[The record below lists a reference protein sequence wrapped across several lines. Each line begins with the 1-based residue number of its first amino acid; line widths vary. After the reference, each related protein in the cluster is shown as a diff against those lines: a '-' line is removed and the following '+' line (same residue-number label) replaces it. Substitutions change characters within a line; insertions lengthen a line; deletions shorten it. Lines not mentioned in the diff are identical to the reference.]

1 MLLERVEIV
10 GFRGINRLSLMLEQ
24 NNVLIGENAWGKSS
38 LLDALTLLLSPEF
51 DLYHFVRDD
60 FWFPPGDIQGREH
73 HLHIILTFRETEPG
87 RHRVRRFRPLQ
98 RCWVP
103 CDDGYHRVFYRLEG
117 ELAEDDSVMTLRS
130 FIDGEGE
137 ALVLEEI
144 DELARHLVRLMP
156 VLRLRD
162 ARFMRRIHNGTV
174 PHSPQIE
181 ITARQLDFLSR
192 ELVSHPQNLSDGQ
205 IRQGLSAMVQL
216 LEHYF
221 AEQSSAQTRHRL
233 MRRRSHDEQ
242 RSWRYL
248 DIINRMIDKP
258 GGRSH
263 RVILLGLFATLLQAK
278 GTVRLD
284 RDARPLLL
292 IEDPETRLHPIMLS
306 VAWHLLNLLPLQRVT
321 TTNSGELLSLT
332 PVEQVCRLV
341 RESTRVSAWRLGP
354 GGMNA
359 EESRRIA
366 FHIRFNRASSLFA
379 RCWLLVEGETE
390 TWVIN
395 ELARQCGHHF
405 DAEGVKVIEFA
416 QSGLKPLIKFARR
429 MGIQWH
435 VLVDGDG
442 EDSALLKRALAGM
455 IDLMPASMALLAP
468 NVNSYRRFQP
478 GMYVPTQASWGHNN
492 RTVALRIPC
501 GERQNHRV
509 EYRVAGADANPYLV
523 MAAIFAGILHG
534 LDNPQLPLQEE
545 VEGNGLEQEGLPFPI
560 RQSDALWEFMQNDH
574 LRERLGE
581 RFCHVFHACKHD
593 ELLQFERLITETEIE
608 WMLKNA

>member
-435 VLVDGDG
+435 VLVDGDEAG
-442 EDSALLKRALAGM
+442 KKYAATVRGLLNNDREPERDHLTSLPALDMEHFMYRQGFDDVYHRVAQIPDNVPMNMRRVITKAIHRSSKPDLAIEVAMEAGRRGVDAVPTLLKKMFSRVLWLARGRA
-455 IDLMPASMALLAP
+455 D
-468 NVNSYRRFQP
+468 
-478 GMYVPTQASWGHNN
+478 
-492 RTVALRIPC
+492 
-501 GERQNHRV
+501 
-509 EYRVAGADANPYLV
+509 
-523 MAAIFAGILHG
+523 
-534 LDNPQLPLQEE
+534 
-545 VEGNGLEQEGLPFPI
+545 
-560 RQSDALWEFMQNDH
+560 
-574 LRERLGE
+574 
-581 RFCHVFHACKHD
+581 
-593 ELLQFERLITETEIE
+593 
-608 WMLKNA
+608 

>member
-1 MLLERVEIV
+1 MHLERVEIV

-51 DLYHFVRDD
+51 DLYHFVRED

-73 HLHIILTFRETEPG
+73 HLHIILTFRENEPG
-87 RHRVRRFRPLQ
+87 RHRVRRYRPLSN
-98 RCWVP
+98 CWVP
-103 CDDGYHRVFYRLEG
+103 CDDGYQRVFYRLEG
-117 ELAEDDSVMTLRS
+117 ELADDDSVMTLRS
-130 FIDGEGE
+130 FINGEGE
-137 ALVLEEI
+137 ALELDDI

-192 ELVSHPQNLSDGQ
+192 ELVHHPQNLTDGQ

-221 AEQSSAQTRHRL
+221 AEQSSAQSRHRL
-233 MRRRSHDEQ
+233 MRRHSHDEQ

-263 RVILLGLFATLLQAK
+263 RVILLGLFSTLLQAK

-284 RDARPLLL
+284 RYARPLLL

-332 PVEQVCRLV
+332 PVEHVCRLV
-341 RESTRVSAWRLGP
+341 RESSRVSAWRLGP

-359 EESRRIA
+359 EDSRRIA

-429 MGIQWH
+429 MGIEWH
-435 VLVDGDG
+435 VLVDGDEAG
-442 EDSALLKRALAGM
+442 KKYAATVRGLLNDDKMLERDHLTALPAMDMEHFMYRQGFDDVYHRVAQLPMNIPMNMRRVITKAIHRSSKPDLAIEVAMEAGRRGVDAIPALLKKMFSRVLWLARGRA
-455 IDLMPASMALLAP
+455 D
-468 NVNSYRRFQP
+468 
-478 GMYVPTQASWGHNN
+478 
-492 RTVALRIPC
+492 
-501 GERQNHRV
+501 
-509 EYRVAGADANPYLV
+509 
-523 MAAIFAGILHG
+523 
-534 LDNPQLPLQEE
+534 
-545 VEGNGLEQEGLPFPI
+545 
-560 RQSDALWEFMQNDH
+560 
-574 LRERLGE
+574 
-581 RFCHVFHACKHD
+581 
-593 ELLQFERLITETEIE
+593 
-608 WMLKNA
+608 

>member
-221 AEQSSAQTRHRL
+221 AEQSSARTRHRL

-435 VLVDGDG
+435 VLVDGDEAG
-442 EDSALLKRALAGM
+442 KKYAATVRGLLNNDRELERDHLTSLPALDMEHFMYRQGFDDVYHRVAQIPDNVPMNMRRVITKAIHRSSKPDLAIEVAMEAGRRGVDAVPTLLKKMFSRVLWLARGRA
-455 IDLMPASMALLAP
+455 D
-468 NVNSYRRFQP
+468 
-478 GMYVPTQASWGHNN
+478 
-492 RTVALRIPC
+492 
-501 GERQNHRV
+501 
-509 EYRVAGADANPYLV
+509 
-523 MAAIFAGILHG
+523 
-534 LDNPQLPLQEE
+534 
-545 VEGNGLEQEGLPFPI
+545 
-560 RQSDALWEFMQNDH
+560 
-574 LRERLGE
+574 
-581 RFCHVFHACKHD
+581 
-593 ELLQFERLITETEIE
+593 
-608 WMLKNA
+608 

>member
-435 VLVDGDG
+435 VLVDGDEAG
-442 EDSALLKRALAGM
+442 KKYAATVRGLLNNDRELERDHLTSLPALDMEHFMYRQGFDDVYHRVAQIPDNVPMNMRRVITKAIHRSSKPDLAIEVAMEAGRRGVDAVPTLLKKM
-455 IDLMPASMALLAP
+455 FS
-468 NVNSYRRFQP
+468 
-478 GMYVPTQASWGHNN
+478 
-492 RTVALRIPC
+492 
-501 GERQNHRV
+501 RV
-509 EYRVAGADANPYLV
+509 L
-523 MAAIFAGILHG
+523 
-534 LDNPQLPLQEE
+534 
-545 VEGNGLEQEGLPFPI
+545 
-560 RQSDALWEFMQNDH
+560 
-574 LRERLGE
+574 
-581 RFCHVFHACKHD
+581 
-593 ELLQFERLITETEIE
+593 
-608 WMLKNA
+608 

>member
-435 VLVDGDG
+435 VLVDGDEAG
-442 EDSALLKRALAGM
+442 KKYAATVRGLLNNDRELERDHLTSLPALDMEHFMYRQGFDDAYHRVAQIPDNVPMNMRRVITKAIHRSSKPDLAIEVAMEAGRRGVDAVPTLLKKMFSRVLWLARGRA
-455 IDLMPASMALLAP
+455 D
-468 NVNSYRRFQP
+468 
-478 GMYVPTQASWGHNN
+478 
-492 RTVALRIPC
+492 
-501 GERQNHRV
+501 
-509 EYRVAGADANPYLV
+509 
-523 MAAIFAGILHG
+523 
-534 LDNPQLPLQEE
+534 
-545 VEGNGLEQEGLPFPI
+545 
-560 RQSDALWEFMQNDH
+560 
-574 LRERLGE
+574 
-581 RFCHVFHACKHD
+581 
-593 ELLQFERLITETEIE
+593 
-608 WMLKNA
+608 

>member
-321 TTNSGELLSLT
+321 TTNSAELLSLT

-435 VLVDGDG
+435 VLVDGDEAG
-442 EDSALLKRALAGM
+442 KKYAATVRGLLNNDRELERDHLTSLPALDMEHFMYRQGFDDVYHRVAQIPDNVPMNMRRVITKAIHRSSKPDLAIEVAMEAGRRGVDAVPTLLKKMFSRVLWLARGRA
-455 IDLMPASMALLAP
+455 D
-468 NVNSYRRFQP
+468 
-478 GMYVPTQASWGHNN
+478 
-492 RTVALRIPC
+492 
-501 GERQNHRV
+501 
-509 EYRVAGADANPYLV
+509 
-523 MAAIFAGILHG
+523 
-534 LDNPQLPLQEE
+534 
-545 VEGNGLEQEGLPFPI
+545 
-560 RQSDALWEFMQNDH
+560 
-574 LRERLGE
+574 
-581 RFCHVFHACKHD
+581 
-593 ELLQFERLITETEIE
+593 
-608 WMLKNA
+608 

>member
-435 VLVDGDG
+435 VLVDGDEAG
-442 EDSALLKRALAGM
+442 KKYAATVRGLLNNDRELERDHLTSLPALDM
-455 IDLMPASMALLAP
+455 EHFM
-468 NVNSYRRFQP
+468 YRQGFDDV
-478 GMYVPTQASWGHNN
+478 Y
-492 RTVALRIPC
+492 
-501 GERQNHRV
+501 HRV
-509 EYRVAGADANPYLV
+509 AQIPDNVPMNMRRVITKAIHRSSKPDLAIEVAMEAGRRGVLKKMFSRVLWLARGRAD
-523 MAAIFAGILHG
+523 
-534 LDNPQLPLQEE
+534 
-545 VEGNGLEQEGLPFPI
+545 
-560 RQSDALWEFMQNDH
+560 
-574 LRERLGE
+574 
-581 RFCHVFHACKHD
+581 
-593 ELLQFERLITETEIE
+593 
-608 WMLKNA
+608 

>member
-103 CDDGYHRVFYRLEG
+103 CEDGYHRVFYRLEG

-435 VLVDGDG
+435 VLVDGDEAG
-442 EDSALLKRALAGM
+442 KKYAATVRGLLNNDRELERDHLTSLPALDMEHFMYRQGFDDVYHRVAQIPDNVPMNMRRVITKAIHRSSKPDLAIEVAMEAGRRGVDAVPTLLKKMFSRVLWLARGRA
-455 IDLMPASMALLAP
+455 D
-468 NVNSYRRFQP
+468 
-478 GMYVPTQASWGHNN
+478 
-492 RTVALRIPC
+492 
-501 GERQNHRV
+501 
-509 EYRVAGADANPYLV
+509 
-523 MAAIFAGILHG
+523 
-534 LDNPQLPLQEE
+534 
-545 VEGNGLEQEGLPFPI
+545 
-560 RQSDALWEFMQNDH
+560 
-574 LRERLGE
+574 
-581 RFCHVFHACKHD
+581 
-593 ELLQFERLITETEIE
+593 
-608 WMLKNA
+608 

>member
-174 PHSPQIE
+174 SHSPQIE

-435 VLVDGDG
+435 VLVDGDEAG
-442 EDSALLKRALAGM
+442 KKYAATVRGLLNNDRELERDHLTSLPALDMEHFMYRQGFDDVYHRVAQIPDNVPMNMRRVITKAIHRSSKPDLAIEVAMEAGRRGVDAVPTLLKKMFSRVLWLARGRA
-455 IDLMPASMALLAP
+455 D
-468 NVNSYRRFQP
+468 
-478 GMYVPTQASWGHNN
+478 
-492 RTVALRIPC
+492 
-501 GERQNHRV
+501 
-509 EYRVAGADANPYLV
+509 
-523 MAAIFAGILHG
+523 
-534 LDNPQLPLQEE
+534 
-545 VEGNGLEQEGLPFPI
+545 
-560 RQSDALWEFMQNDH
+560 
-574 LRERLGE
+574 
-581 RFCHVFHACKHD
+581 
-593 ELLQFERLITETEIE
+593 
-608 WMLKNA
+608 

>member
-103 CDDGYHRVFYRLEG
+103 CDDGDHRVFYRLEG

-435 VLVDGDG
+435 VLVDGDEAG
-442 EDSALLKRALAGM
+442 KKYAATVRGLLNNDRELERDHLTSLPALDMEHFMYRQGFDDVYHRVAQIPDNVPMNMRRVITKAIHRSSKPDLAIEVAMEAGRRGVDAVPTLLKKMFSRVLWLARGRA
-455 IDLMPASMALLAP
+455 D
-468 NVNSYRRFQP
+468 
-478 GMYVPTQASWGHNN
+478 
-492 RTVALRIPC
+492 
-501 GERQNHRV
+501 
-509 EYRVAGADANPYLV
+509 
-523 MAAIFAGILHG
+523 
-534 LDNPQLPLQEE
+534 
-545 VEGNGLEQEGLPFPI
+545 
-560 RQSDALWEFMQNDH
+560 
-574 LRERLGE
+574 
-581 RFCHVFHACKHD
+581 
-593 ELLQFERLITETEIE
+593 
-608 WMLKNA
+608 

>member
-263 RVILLGLFATLLQAK
+263 RMILLGLFATLLQAK

-435 VLVDGDG
+435 VLVDGDEAG
-442 EDSALLKRALAGM
+442 KKYAATVRGLLNNDRELERDHLTSLPALDMEHFMYRQGFDDVYHRVAQIPDNVPMNMRRVITKAIHRSSKPDLAIEVAMEAGRRGVDAVPTLLKKMFSRVLWLARGRA
-455 IDLMPASMALLAP
+455 D
-468 NVNSYRRFQP
+468 
-478 GMYVPTQASWGHNN
+478 
-492 RTVALRIPC
+492 
-501 GERQNHRV
+501 
-509 EYRVAGADANPYLV
+509 
-523 MAAIFAGILHG
+523 
-534 LDNPQLPLQEE
+534 
-545 VEGNGLEQEGLPFPI
+545 
-560 RQSDALWEFMQNDH
+560 
-574 LRERLGE
+574 
-581 RFCHVFHACKHD
+581 
-593 ELLQFERLITETEIE
+593 
-608 WMLKNA
+608 

>member
-1 MLLERVEIV
+1 MHLERVEIV

-73 HLHIILTFRETEPG
+73 HLHIILTFRENEPG
-87 RHRVRRFRPLQ
+87 RHRVRRFRPLSD
-98 RCWVP
+98 CWVP
-103 CDDGYHRVFYRLEG
+103 CDDGYQRIFYRLEG
-117 ELAEDDSVMTLRS
+117 ELADDGSVMTLRS
-130 FIDGEGE
+130 FINCQGE
-137 ALVLEEI
+137 ALEMQDI

-192 ELVSHPQNLSDGQ
+192 ELVNHPQNLTDGQ
-205 IRQGLSAMVQL
+205 IREGLSAMVQL

-221 AEQSSAQTRHRL
+221 AEQSSAQSRNRL

-263 RVILLGLFATLLQAK
+263 RVILLGLFSTLLQAK

-341 RESTRVSAWRLGP
+341 RESSRVSAWRLGP

-359 EESRRIA
+359 EDSRRIA

-429 MGIQWH
+429 MGIEWH
-435 VLVDGDG
+435 VLVDGDEAG
-442 EDSALLKRALAGM
+442 KKYAATVRGLLNNDNELERVHLTMLPAMDMEHFMYRQGFDDVYHRVAQIPENMPMNMRRVITKAIHRSSKPDLAIEVAMEAGRRGVDAVPTLLKKMFSRVLWLARGRA
-455 IDLMPASMALLAP
+455 D
-468 NVNSYRRFQP
+468 
-478 GMYVPTQASWGHNN
+478 
-492 RTVALRIPC
+492 
-501 GERQNHRV
+501 
-509 EYRVAGADANPYLV
+509 
-523 MAAIFAGILHG
+523 
-534 LDNPQLPLQEE
+534 
-545 VEGNGLEQEGLPFPI
+545 
-560 RQSDALWEFMQNDH
+560 
-574 LRERLGE
+574 
-581 RFCHVFHACKHD
+581 
-593 ELLQFERLITETEIE
+593 
-608 WMLKNA
+608 

>member
-1 MLLERVEIV
+1 MHLERVEIV

-38 LLDALTLLLSPEF
+38 LLDVLTLLLSPEF
-51 DLYHFVRDD
+51 DLYHFVRED

-73 HLHIILTFRETEPG
+73 HLHIILTFRENEPG
-87 RHRVRRFRPLQ
+87 RHRVRRYRPLSN
-98 RCWVP
+98 CWVP
-103 CDDGYHRVFYRLEG
+103 CDDGYQRVFYRLEG
-117 ELAEDDSVMTLRS
+117 ELADDDSVMTLRS
-130 FIDGEGE
+130 FINGEGE
-137 ALVLEEI
+137 ALELDDI

-192 ELVSHPQNLSDGQ
+192 ELVHHPQNLTDGQ

-221 AEQSSAQTRHRL
+221 AEQSSAQSRHRL
-233 MRRRSHDEQ
+233 MRRHSHDEQ

-263 RVILLGLFATLLQAK
+263 RVILLGLFSTLLQAK

-332 PVEQVCRLV
+332 PVEHVCRLV
-341 RESTRVSAWRLGP
+341 RESSRVSAWRLGP

-359 EESRRIA
+359 EDSRRIA

-429 MGIQWH
+429 MGIEWH
-435 VLVDGDG
+435 VLVDGDEAG
-442 EDSALLKRALAGM
+442 KKYAATVRGLLNDDKMLERDHLTALPAMDMEHFMYRQGFDDVYHRVAQLPMNIPMNMRRVITKAIHRSSKPDLAIEVAMEAGRRGVDAIPALLKKMFSRVLWLARGRA
-455 IDLMPASMALLAP
+455 D
-468 NVNSYRRFQP
+468 
-478 GMYVPTQASWGHNN
+478 
-492 RTVALRIPC
+492 
-501 GERQNHRV
+501 
-509 EYRVAGADANPYLV
+509 
-523 MAAIFAGILHG
+523 
-534 LDNPQLPLQEE
+534 
-545 VEGNGLEQEGLPFPI
+545 
-560 RQSDALWEFMQNDH
+560 
-574 LRERLGE
+574 
-581 RFCHVFHACKHD
+581 
-593 ELLQFERLITETEIE
+593 
-608 WMLKNA
+608 

>member
-117 ELAEDDSVMTLRS
+117 ELADDDSVMTLRS

-137 ALVLEEI
+137 ALAVEDI
-144 DELARHLVRLMP
+144 DDLARHLVRLMP

-205 IRQGLSAMVQL
+205 IREGLSAMVQL

-263 RVILLGLFATLLQAK
+263 RVILLGLFSTLLQAK

-341 RESTRVSAWRLGP
+341 RESSRVSAWRLGP

-359 EESRRIA
+359 EDSRRIA
-366 FHIRFNRASSLFA
+366 FHIRFNRASSLCA

-435 VLVDGDG
+435 VLVDGDEAG
-442 EDSALLKRALAGM
+442 KKYAATVLGLLNNDRELERDHLTSLPAMDMEHFMYRQGFDDVYHRVAQIPDNVPMNMRRVITKAIHRSSKPDLAIEVAMEAGRRGVDAVPTLLKKMFSRVLWLARGRA
-455 IDLMPASMALLAP
+455 D
-468 NVNSYRRFQP
+468 
-478 GMYVPTQASWGHNN
+478 
-492 RTVALRIPC
+492 
-501 GERQNHRV
+501 
-509 EYRVAGADANPYLV
+509 
-523 MAAIFAGILHG
+523 
-534 LDNPQLPLQEE
+534 
-545 VEGNGLEQEGLPFPI
+545 
-560 RQSDALWEFMQNDH
+560 
-574 LRERLGE
+574 
-581 RFCHVFHACKHD
+581 
-593 ELLQFERLITETEIE
+593 
-608 WMLKNA
+608 

>member
-174 PHSPQIE
+174 PYSPQIE

-435 VLVDGDG
+435 VLVDGDEAG
-442 EDSALLKRALAGM
+442 KKYAATVRGLLNNDRELERDHLTSLPALDMEHFMYRQGFDDVYHRVAQIPDNVPMNMRRVITKAIHRSSKPDLAIEVAMEAGRRGVDAVPTLLKKMFSRVLWLARGRA
-455 IDLMPASMALLAP
+455 D
-468 NVNSYRRFQP
+468 
-478 GMYVPTQASWGHNN
+478 
-492 RTVALRIPC
+492 
-501 GERQNHRV
+501 
-509 EYRVAGADANPYLV
+509 
-523 MAAIFAGILHG
+523 
-534 LDNPQLPLQEE
+534 
-545 VEGNGLEQEGLPFPI
+545 
-560 RQSDALWEFMQNDH
+560 
-574 LRERLGE
+574 
-581 RFCHVFHACKHD
+581 
-593 ELLQFERLITETEIE
+593 
-608 WMLKNA
+608 

>member
-366 FHIRFNRASSLFA
+366 FHIRFSRASSLFA

-435 VLVDGDG
+435 VLVDGDEAG
-442 EDSALLKRALAGM
+442 KKYAATVRGLLNNDRELERDHLTSLPALDMEHFMYRQGFDDVYHRVAQIPDNVPMNMRRVITKAIHRSSKPDLAIEVAMEAGRRGVDAVPTLLKKMFSRVLWLARGRA
-455 IDLMPASMALLAP
+455 D
-468 NVNSYRRFQP
+468 
-478 GMYVPTQASWGHNN
+478 
-492 RTVALRIPC
+492 
-501 GERQNHRV
+501 
-509 EYRVAGADANPYLV
+509 
-523 MAAIFAGILHG
+523 
-534 LDNPQLPLQEE
+534 
-545 VEGNGLEQEGLPFPI
+545 
-560 RQSDALWEFMQNDH
+560 
-574 LRERLGE
+574 
-581 RFCHVFHACKHD
+581 
-593 ELLQFERLITETEIE
+593 
-608 WMLKNA
+608 

>member
-60 FWFPPGDIQGREH
+60 FWFPAGDIQGREH

-117 ELAEDDSVMTLRS
+117 ELADDDSVMTLRS

-137 ALVLEEI
+137 ALTLEDI

-205 IRQGLSAMVQL
+205 IREGLSAMVQL

-341 RESTRVSAWRLGP
+341 RESARVSAWRLGP

-435 VLVDGDG
+435 VLVDGDEAG
-442 EDSALLKRALAGM
+442 KKYAATVRGLLNNDRELERDHLTTLPALDMEHFMYRQGFDDVYHRVAQIPDNVPMNMRRVITKAIHRSSKPDLAIEVAMEAGRRGVDAVPTLLKKMFSRVLWLARGRA
-455 IDLMPASMALLAP
+455 D
-468 NVNSYRRFQP
+468 
-478 GMYVPTQASWGHNN
+478 
-492 RTVALRIPC
+492 
-501 GERQNHRV
+501 
-509 EYRVAGADANPYLV
+509 
-523 MAAIFAGILHG
+523 
-534 LDNPQLPLQEE
+534 
-545 VEGNGLEQEGLPFPI
+545 
-560 RQSDALWEFMQNDH
+560 
-574 LRERLGE
+574 
-581 RFCHVFHACKHD
+581 
-593 ELLQFERLITETEIE
+593 
-608 WMLKNA
+608 

>member
-60 FWFPPGDIQGREH
+60 FWFPAGDIQGREH

-117 ELAEDDSVMTLRS
+117 ELADDDSVMTLRS

-137 ALVLEEI
+137 ALVLEDI

-341 RESTRVSAWRLGP
+341 RESARVSAWRLGP

-416 QSGLKPLIKFARR
+416 QSGLKPLIKFTRR

-435 VLVDGDG
+435 VLVDGDEAG
-442 EDSALLKRALAGM
+442 KKYAATVRGLLNNDRELERDHLTALPALDMEHFMYRQGFDDVYHRVAQIPDNVPMNMRRVITKAIHRSSKPDLAIEVAMEAGRRGVDAVPTLLKKMFSRVLWLARGRA
-455 IDLMPASMALLAP
+455 D
-468 NVNSYRRFQP
+468 
-478 GMYVPTQASWGHNN
+478 
-492 RTVALRIPC
+492 
-501 GERQNHRV
+501 
-509 EYRVAGADANPYLV
+509 
-523 MAAIFAGILHG
+523 
-534 LDNPQLPLQEE
+534 
-545 VEGNGLEQEGLPFPI
+545 
-560 RQSDALWEFMQNDH
+560 
-574 LRERLGE
+574 
-581 RFCHVFHACKHD
+581 
-593 ELLQFERLITETEIE
+593 
-608 WMLKNA
+608 

>member
-1 MLLERVEIV
+1 MHLERVEIV

-73 HLHIILTFRETEPG
+73 HLHIILTFRENEPG
-87 RHRVRRFRPLQ
+87 RHRVRRFRPLSD
-98 RCWVP
+98 CWVP
-103 CDDGYHRVFYRLEG
+103 CDDGYQRIFYRLEG
-117 ELAEDDSVMTLRS
+117 ELADDGSVMTLRS
-130 FIDGEGE
+130 FINCQGE
-137 ALVLEEI
+137 ALEMQDI
-144 DELARHLVRLMP
+144 DNLARHLVRLMP

-192 ELVSHPQNLSDGQ
+192 ELVNHPQNLTDGQ
-205 IRQGLSAMVQL
+205 IREGLSAMVQL

-221 AEQSSAQTRHRL
+221 AEQSSAQSRNRL

-263 RVILLGLFATLLQAK
+263 RVILLGLFSTLLQAK

-341 RESTRVSAWRLGP
+341 RESSRVSAWRLGP

-359 EESRRIA
+359 EDSRRIA

-416 QSGLKPLIKFARR
+416 QSGLKPLIKIARR
-429 MGIQWH
+429 MGIEWH
-435 VLVDGDG
+435 VLVDGDEAG
-442 EDSALLKRALAGM
+442 KKYAATVRGLLNNDNELERVHLTMLPAMDMEHFMYRQGFDDVYHRVAQIPENMPMNMRRVITKAIHRSSKPDLAIEVAMEAGRRGVDAVPTLLKKMFSRVLWLARGRA
-455 IDLMPASMALLAP
+455 D
-468 NVNSYRRFQP
+468 
-478 GMYVPTQASWGHNN
+478 
-492 RTVALRIPC
+492 
-501 GERQNHRV
+501 
-509 EYRVAGADANPYLV
+509 
-523 MAAIFAGILHG
+523 
-534 LDNPQLPLQEE
+534 
-545 VEGNGLEQEGLPFPI
+545 
-560 RQSDALWEFMQNDH
+560 
-574 LRERLGE
+574 
-581 RFCHVFHACKHD
+581 
-593 ELLQFERLITETEIE
+593 
-608 WMLKNA
+608 

>member
-60 FWFPPGDIQGREH
+60 FWFPAGDIQGREH

-117 ELAEDDSVMTLRS
+117 ELADDDSVMTLRS

-137 ALVLEEI
+137 ALALEDI

-341 RESTRVSAWRLGP
+341 RESARVSAWRLGP

-435 VLVDGDG
+435 VLVDGDEAG
-442 EDSALLKRALAGM
+442 KKYAATVRGLLNNDRELERDHLTALPALDMEHFMYRQGFDDVYHRVAQIPDNVPMNMRRVITKAIHRSSKPDLATEVAMESGRRGVDAVPTLLKKMFSRVLWLARGRA
-455 IDLMPASMALLAP
+455 D
-468 NVNSYRRFQP
+468 
-478 GMYVPTQASWGHNN
+478 
-492 RTVALRIPC
+492 
-501 GERQNHRV
+501 
-509 EYRVAGADANPYLV
+509 
-523 MAAIFAGILHG
+523 
-534 LDNPQLPLQEE
+534 
-545 VEGNGLEQEGLPFPI
+545 
-560 RQSDALWEFMQNDH
+560 
-574 LRERLGE
+574 
-581 RFCHVFHACKHD
+581 
-593 ELLQFERLITETEIE
+593 
-608 WMLKNA
+608 

>member
-332 PVEQVCRLV
+332 PGEQVCRLV

-435 VLVDGDG
+435 VLVDGDEAG
-442 EDSALLKRALAGM
+442 KKYAATVRGLLNNDRELERDHLTSLPALDMEHFMYRQGFDDVYHRVAQIPDNVPMNMRRVITKAIHRSSKPDLAIEVAMEAGRRGVDAVPTLLKKMFSRVLWLARGRA
-455 IDLMPASMALLAP
+455 D
-468 NVNSYRRFQP
+468 
-478 GMYVPTQASWGHNN
+478 
-492 RTVALRIPC
+492 
-501 GERQNHRV
+501 
-509 EYRVAGADANPYLV
+509 
-523 MAAIFAGILHG
+523 
-534 LDNPQLPLQEE
+534 
-545 VEGNGLEQEGLPFPI
+545 
-560 RQSDALWEFMQNDH
+560 
-574 LRERLGE
+574 
-581 RFCHVFHACKHD
+581 
-593 ELLQFERLITETEIE
+593 
-608 WMLKNA
+608 

>member
-278 GTVRLD
+278 GAVRLD

-435 VLVDGDG
+435 VLVDGDEAG
-442 EDSALLKRALAGM
+442 KKYAATVRGLLNNDRELERDHLTSLPALDMEHFMYRQGFDDVYHRVAQIPDNVPMNMRRVITKAIHRSSKPDLAIEVAMEAGRRGVDAVPTLLKKMFSRVLWLARGRA
-455 IDLMPASMALLAP
+455 D
-468 NVNSYRRFQP
+468 
-478 GMYVPTQASWGHNN
+478 
-492 RTVALRIPC
+492 
-501 GERQNHRV
+501 
-509 EYRVAGADANPYLV
+509 
-523 MAAIFAGILHG
+523 
-534 LDNPQLPLQEE
+534 
-545 VEGNGLEQEGLPFPI
+545 
-560 RQSDALWEFMQNDH
+560 
-574 LRERLGE
+574 
-581 RFCHVFHACKHD
+581 
-593 ELLQFERLITETEIE
+593 
-608 WMLKNA
+608 

>member
-51 DLYHFVRDD
+51 ELYHFVRDD
-60 FWFPPGDIQGREH
+60 FWFPPGDLQGREH
-73 HLHIILTFRETEPG
+73 HLHIILTFRESEPG
-87 RHRVRRFRPLQ
+87 HHRVRRFRPLSDS
-98 RCWVP
+98 WVP
-103 CDDGYHRVFYRLEG
+103 CDDGYQRIFYRLEG
-117 ELAEDDSVMTLRS
+117 ELADDGSVMTLRS
-130 FIDGEGE
+130 FIDGKGE
-137 ALVLEEI
+137 ALELEDI
-144 DELARHLVRLMP
+144 DELVRHLVRLMP

-162 ARFMRRIHNGTV
+162 ARFMRRIHNDSV

-181 ITARQLDFLSR
+181 ITARQLDYLSR
-192 ELVSHPQNLSDGQ
+192 ELVSHPQNLTDGQ

-221 AEQSSAQTRHRL
+221 AEQSSVQSRNRL
-233 MRRRSHDEQ
+233 MRRHSHDEQ

-263 RVILLGLFATLLQAK
+263 RVILLGLFSTLLQAK

-332 PVEQVCRLV
+332 PVEHVCRLV
-341 RESTRVSAWRLGP
+341 RESSRVSAWRLGP

-359 EESRRIA
+359 EDSRRIA

-435 VLVDGDG
+435 VLVDGDEAG
-442 EDSALLKRALAGM
+442 KKYAATVRSLLNDDRDLERDHLTTLPALDMEHFMYRQGFSDVYHRVAQLPPNVPMNLRRVITKAIHRSSKPDLAIEVAMEAGRRGVESVPALLKKMFSRVLWLARGRA
-455 IDLMPASMALLAP
+455 D
-468 NVNSYRRFQP
+468 
-478 GMYVPTQASWGHNN
+478 
-492 RTVALRIPC
+492 
-501 GERQNHRV
+501 
-509 EYRVAGADANPYLV
+509 
-523 MAAIFAGILHG
+523 
-534 LDNPQLPLQEE
+534 
-545 VEGNGLEQEGLPFPI
+545 
-560 RQSDALWEFMQNDH
+560 
-574 LRERLGE
+574 
-581 RFCHVFHACKHD
+581 
-593 ELLQFERLITETEIE
+593 
-608 WMLKNA
+608 

>member
-1 MLLERVEIV
+1 MLLERVDIV

-278 GTVRLD
+278 ATVRLD

-435 VLVDGDG
+435 VLVDGDEAG
-442 EDSALLKRALAGM
+442 KKYAATVRGLLNNDRELERDHLTSLPALDMEHFMYRQGFDDVYHRVAQIPDNVPMNMRRVITKAIHRSSKPDLAIEVAMEAGRRGVDAVPTLLKKMFSRVLWLARGRA
-455 IDLMPASMALLAP
+455 D
-468 NVNSYRRFQP
+468 
-478 GMYVPTQASWGHNN
+478 
-492 RTVALRIPC
+492 
-501 GERQNHRV
+501 
-509 EYRVAGADANPYLV
+509 
-523 MAAIFAGILHG
+523 
-534 LDNPQLPLQEE
+534 
-545 VEGNGLEQEGLPFPI
+545 
-560 RQSDALWEFMQNDH
+560 
-574 LRERLGE
+574 
-581 RFCHVFHACKHD
+581 
-593 ELLQFERLITETEIE
+593 
-608 WMLKNA
+608 

>member
-341 RESTRVSAWRLGP
+341 RESTRVSAWRLGL

-435 VLVDGDG
+435 VLVDGDEAG
-442 EDSALLKRALAGM
+442 KKYAATVRGLLNNDRELERDHLTSLPALDMEHFMYRQGFDDVYHRVAQIPDNVPMNMRRVITKAIHRSSKPDLAIEVAMEAGRRGVDAVPTLLKKMFSRVLWLARGRA
-455 IDLMPASMALLAP
+455 D
-468 NVNSYRRFQP
+468 
-478 GMYVPTQASWGHNN
+478 
-492 RTVALRIPC
+492 
-501 GERQNHRV
+501 
-509 EYRVAGADANPYLV
+509 
-523 MAAIFAGILHG
+523 
-534 LDNPQLPLQEE
+534 
-545 VEGNGLEQEGLPFPI
+545 
-560 RQSDALWEFMQNDH
+560 
-574 LRERLGE
+574 
-581 RFCHVFHACKHD
+581 
-593 ELLQFERLITETEIE
+593 
-608 WMLKNA
+608 